1 MLGFLRKNKLLNFSL
16 MVYAVMFMVSPD
28 KGGQSLFNTGY
39 YIKEMMTVLPLVF
52 ILTSLLEAWVPK
64 EVIMN
69 SFGENSGAKGIL
81 LSFILGSFSA
91 GPIYAAFPVC
101 KMLLKKGAG
110 VMNIVIILS
119 AWAVIKV
126 PMLANEAKFL
136 GVSFMAIRW
145 AFTVI
150 SIIILGFIVSKTVNK
165 DELTSL
171 NVAGGLSLDASSNP
185 ISYNTDYCI
194 GCGIC
199 TKVAPDLF
207 YMDGKKAVLTIMD
220 YYDNYLDSI
229 SVIEK
234 KCPGKAITLNV

>member
-1 MLGFLRKNKLLNFSL
+1 MIGFLRKNKILSFSL
-16 MVYAVMFMVSPD
+16 IVYVIMFAVSPD
-28 KGGQSLFNTGY
+28 KGSKSLYNTAY

-64 EVIMN
+64 EVIIS

-81 LSFILGSFSA
+81 YSFILGSFSA

-110 VMNIVIILS
+110 VMNVVIILS

-136 GVSFMAIRW
+136 GVSFMAVRW
-145 AFTVI
+145 ALTVV
-150 SIIILGFIVSKTVNK
+150 SIIILGFIVSRTVKRSDLPAN
-165 DELTSL
+165 D
-171 NVAGGLSLDASSNP
+171 LSVENQNNSF
-185 ISYNTDYCI
+185 IIYNEDYCI

-199 TKVAPDLF
+199 SKLIPEVF
-207 YMDGKKAVLTIMD
+207 EMSGKKAKVKSIES
-220 YYDNYLDSI
+220 YESYLEKLFA
-229 SVIEK
+229 VEK
-234 KCPGKAITLNV
+234 KCPVKAISYNM